1 MEEAAAAFR
10 GKRADVLAL
19 VDGMK
24 DLDSAAR
31 SEMKDYLDSF
41 FRTIERPASVKRQF
55 VDGCRPTPTM

>member
-1 MEEAAAAFR
+1 
-10 GKRADVLAL
+10 VLAL

-31 SEMKDYLDSF
+31 GEMKGYLDSF

-55 VDGCRPTPTM
+55 VDGCRPSPTM